1 MPDSEFALQDPPP
14 KGKKGGWDKDKKDK
28 KPSLPLDF
36 GGRSLPSSIDAEKGV
51 LGSMLQAP
59 EEAIG
64 EAVIKLS
71 ADAFYVP
78 AHRTIFE
85 ILTDLHDKG
94 QPVDPISLQQTLVDR
109 KLLDQVGG
117 PSMVAELFTFVPT
130 AANLGFYTDIVS
142 DKSTLRRVILSCTE
156 CITRAY
162 DDQEDVAGL
171 LDEVEAKI
179 LKVREDGDQ
188 KASMGTMKEHVME
201 ALDEIEKLVENP
213 NGVTGLPT
221 GFKDYDEMT
230 NGLHGG
236 EMVVI
241 AARPSMGKTSFAMN
255 IVEHVAIEAGRPCAV
270 FSLEMS
276 TASLV
281 QRLLCSRAEIEMG
294 KLRGGFIS
302 KKRDFRRLTRAAEEL
317 SVSNIFIDDTPGLS
331 ILEMRAKARRFKKM
345 YGIEMIMI
353 DYLQLLKSTSKK
365 AGDNRQVEIAE
376 ISAGVKSIAKELNI
390 PVIVLAQLNRNPES
404 RTAKSSATA
413 GRPRISDLRESGS
426 IEQDADLVG
435 LLTRSAYYAE
445 TDDEKEEEEGK
456 AELII
461 AKQRNGPTGDI
472 PLTFMNKYMRFLDRA
487 KVEGDDF

>member
-1 MPDSEFALQDPPP
+1 MSDPSLFLQDAPP
-14 KGKKGGWDKDKKDK
+14 KGKKGGWDKDK

-71 ADAFYVP
+71 GEAFYVP

-85 ILTDLHDKG
+85 ILSELHDKG

-117 PSMVAELFTFVPT
+117 ALMVAELFTFVPT
-130 AANLGFYTDIVS
+130 SANLGFYTEIVS

-270 FSLEMS
+270 FLPRDEY
-276 TASLV
+276 
-281 QRLLCSRAEIEMG
+281 RLPRA
-294 KLRGGFIS
+294 
-302 KKRDFRRLTRAAEEL
+302 
-317 SVSNIFIDDTPGLS
+317 TPPL
-331 ILEMRAKARRFKKM
+331 LARR
-345 YGIEMIMI
+345 
-353 DYLQLLKSTSKK
+353 
-365 AGDNRQVEIAE
+365 NR
-376 ISAGVKSIAKELNI
+376 
-390 PVIVLAQLNRNPES
+390 
-404 RTAKSSATA
+404 
-413 GRPRISDLRESGS
+413 D
-426 IEQDADLVG
+426 
-435 LLTRSAYYAE
+435 
-445 TDDEKEEEEGK
+445 GK
-456 AELII
+456 AP
-461 AKQRNGPTGDI
+461 R
-472 PLTFMNKYMRFLDRA
+472 RFPQPEA
-487 KVEGDDF
+487 